1 MLRAHATHNTDQNN
15 IAIMQGRAS
24 GWGEGK
30 KWGHII
36 DVSNVRRWVMRKL
49 ELLLT
54 RMRSVKE
61 SGNAAPSRLDNGLR
75 CCEGGE

>member
-1 MLRAHATHNTDQNN
+1 MGAHN
-15 IAIMQGRAS
+15 GR
-24 GWGEGK
+24 
-30 KWGHII
+30 
-36 DVSNVRRWVMRKL
+36 SNVRRWVMRKL